1 MTGVDGYG
9 PATYGDAFADVYDD
23 WYADV
28 SPPEATAAFVV
39 RRTTGVVV
47 ELGSGTG
54 RLAAPLRALGVTV
67 VGLDA
72 SEAMLRRSVLRDA
85 SLPVVVA
92 DMARHPFRA
101 ASAATVLIAF
111 NTLFNLPTA
120 DLQVRALAG
129 AASVLRPGG
138 LVVVEAFVPS
148 TDEPADRPADDRP
161 ADDRPAEDRIDVV
174 RLEADRVVLRIS
186 RTDHG
191 AGTVSGQHVELRD
204 GAPVRLRPWHL
215 RFTDPDGLDQLARA
229 AGLALHERFADW
241 SETPFD
247 EGSGSHVS
255 VYRVP
260 DRHR

>member
-28 SPPEATAAFVV
+28 SPPEATASFLA
-39 RRTTGVVV
+39 RRTEGIVV

-54 RLAAPLRALGVTV
+54 RLAVPLRSLGVTV

-72 SEAMLRRSVLRDA
+72 SEAMLRRSVLREPA
-85 SLPVVVA
+85 LPVVVA
-92 DMARHPFRA
+92 DMARQPFRA
-101 ASAATVLIAF
+101 ASASTVLIAF

-120 DLQVRALAG
+120 DLQVRALAD

-148 TDEPADRPADDRP
+148 TDRADDRP
-161 ADDRPAEDRIDVV
+161 SDDRVDVV

-204 GAPVRLRPWHL
+204 GSPVRLRPWHL
-215 RFTDPDGLDQLARA
+215 RFTDPAGLDRLASA

-241 SETPFD
+241 AETPFD
-247 EGSGSHVS
+247 DRSGSHVS
-255 VYRVP
+255 VYRLP

>member
-1 MTGVDGYG
+1 MTDVEGYG

-28 SPPEATAAFVV
+28 SPPEATAAFVA
-39 RRTTGVVV
+39 RRTRGVVV

-54 RLAAPLRALGVTV
+54 RLAAPLRALGVPV

-92 DMARHPFRA
+92 DMARQPFRD
-101 ASAATVLIAF
+101 ASAAMVLIAF

-129 AASVLRPGG
+129 AAAALRPGG

-148 TDEPADRPADDRP
+148 TAEPADPSEGPSTDDRV
-161 ADDRPAEDRIDVV
+161 DVV

-215 RFTDPDGLDQLARA
+215 RFTDPDGLDRMALT
-229 AGLALHERFADW
+229 AGLAVHERFADW
-241 SETPFD
+241 AETPFD
-247 EGSGSHVS
+247 ERSASHVS

-260 DRHR
+260 EHHR

>member
-28 SPPEATAAFVV
+28 SPPEATAAFVA
-39 RRTTGVVV
+39 RRTRGVVV

-54 RLAAPLRALGVTV
+54 RLAAPLRALGVPV

-92 DMARHPFRA
+92 DMASQPFRS

-129 AASVLRPGG
+129 AAAVLRPGG

-148 TDEPADRPADDRP
+148 TDEPAERPGAGPSTDDRV
-161 ADDRPAEDRIDVV
+161 DVV

-186 RTDHG
+186 RTDRR

-215 RFTDPDGLDQLARA
+215 RFTDPDGLDRLART

-241 SETPFD
+241 AETPFD
-247 EGSGSHVS
+247 ERSPSHVS